1 MLEELERWEE
11 AEIEAE
17 IKEMNEKDSKRS
29 INISA
34 VYDTPDPKILSDY
47 FNLGRIVT
55 YWQMKSLREDNNYDL
70 NKMDFDALVDLFK
83 KDLNDTKRL
92 EEIKEEFSEQM
103 RRDEEDR
110 KYV

>member
-11 AEIEAE
+11 AEMLE
-17 IKEMNEKDSKRS
+17 EMDGENNEKS

-34 VYDTPDPKILSDY
+34 VYETPDPKVLSDY

-55 YWQMKSLREDNNYDL
+55 YWQIKSLKEDSNYDL
-70 NKMDFDALVDLFK
+70 NKVDFDALVDVFK
-83 KDLNDTKRL
+83 KELNDIKRL
-92 EEIKEEFSEQM
+92 EVIEEEFSERM
-103 RRDEEDR
+103 RRDEEDQ

>member
-11 AEIEAE
+11 AEI
-17 IKEMNEKDSKRS
+17 KEMNENDSEKS

-34 VYDTPDPKILSDY
+34 VYDTPDPKVLSDY

-55 YWQMKSLREDNNYDL
+55 YWHIKSLRVDINYDL
-70 NKMDFDALVDLFK
+70 NKVDFDALVDLFK
-83 KDLNDTKRL
+83 KEINDLKL
-92 EEIKEEFSEQM
+92 FEKIKENYSEAM

>member
-11 AEIEAE
+11 AEI
-17 IKEMNEKDSKRS
+17 KEMNENDSEKS

-34 VYDTPDPKILSDY
+34 VYDTPDPKVLSDY

-55 YWQMKSLREDNNYDL
+55 YWHIKSLREDINYDL
-70 NKMDFDALVDLFK
+70 NKVDFDALVDLFK
-83 KDLNDTKRL
+83 KEINDLKL
-92 EEIKEEFSEQM
+92 FEKIKEEYSEAM
-103 RRDEEDR
+103 RRDEEDQ

>member
-11 AEIEAE
+11 AEI
-17 IKEMNEKDSKRS
+17 KEMNKEDSEKS

-34 VYDTPDPKILSDY
+34 VYDTPNPKVLSDY

-55 YWQMKSLREDNNYDL
+55 YWHMKTLRKDINYDL
-70 NKMDFDALVDLFK
+70 NKVNLDELVELFK
-83 KDLNDTKRL
+83 KEINDLKRL

>member
-11 AEIEAE
+11 AEI
-17 IKEMNEKDSKRS
+17 KEMNENHSEKS

-34 VYDTPDPKILSDY
+34 VYDTPDPKVLSDY

-55 YWQMKSLREDNNYDL
+55 YWHIKSLREDINYDL
-70 NKMDFDALVDLFK
+70 NKVDFDALVVLFK
-83 KDLNDTKRL
+83 KEINDLKL
-92 EEIKEEFSEQM
+92 FEKIKEDYSEAM
-103 RRDEEDR
+103 RRDEEDQ